1 LKVIEGYI
9 SHSRRIFV
17 DCLRHQAGLPDGIF
31 SKQKCQTGYILEGL
45 TIEDFGHILCPF
57 GLFYC
62 HLVYLIAIWSI
73 LLPFGLFNCHL
84 VCFIAIWSI
93 LWLFGK
99 FCGYL
104 LYFSRFGMLYQ
115 EKSGYSAIKCASIC
129 LK

>member
-62 HLVYLIAIWSI
+62 HLVYLIAIWAI
-73 LLPFGLFNCHL
+73 LLPFGLFCGCLVNFVVICFIFPVL
-84 VCFIAIWSI
+84 VCCTKKNLVTLPSSA
-93 LWLFGK
+93 LLFALNRKYIG
-99 FCGYL
+99 
-104 LYFSRFGMLYQ
+104 
-115 EKSGYSAIKCASIC
+115 
-129 LK
+129 